1 MIGIDEIALAGLLH
15 DIGKFAQRADICK
28 LKDIYKP
35 YDYKYTHAAYSAQ
48 ILHEMVFNLGA
59 TLSDDAAMH
68 HNPKNDNQWIIASAD
83 RMASGFERE
92 KFVKYNEAYDKE
104 DFRKQRLWYLFDE
117 TKKFKIDTL
126 SPNNLKPQ
134 EDNAITNEY
143 DKLWTQ
149 FLSDIKKIKEHGSS
163 STDFFTID
171 YLLKKYTTFI
181 PSSTSFKIG
190 GYDAVKANI
199 PLYEHSKA
207 TSIFTAA
214 ISKLHKENNL
224 NIVNYYK
231 GEKSDI
237 EQKDLLMICGDF
249 FGIQKFI
256 FDFVEAKYASK
267 ILRAKSAYIQLLT
280 KAIAFFI
287 VEELGL
293 SYQSIISTSAG
304 KFEILGINTGKA
316 KEKLKQI
323 QQKLN
328 SFFIE
333 NYFGETGVGICS
345 VPCSLADF
353 IIKNRYKSNLRKKID
368 IEVEKVKFKKFDLLQ
383 LEPILKGDTTI
394 KNETLCPLCH
404 KRKKDGEEC
413 GICRKFVK
421 IGEMLAKSGYL
432 IFSKKKGQLKLF
444 KDIWISFVEEPK
456 VYEED
461 DIAIFDIK
469 NDDEFRGYAKW
480 ELASY
485 VATKIQKDEI
495 KIKTFEELAQS
506 SVKAGLK
513 DGKRDRGVEAL
524 MALKGDVDSMGK
536 YIKNSDTTNSF
547 ARFNFFSR
555 MVDYFFSV
563 KASQMMK
570 GRDLYTVF
578 AGGDDIFVLGAWD
591 EVIDFAKELRQ
602 EFKVFSEGSPLSLS
616 VGMIM
621 TKSNKP
627 INFVAHI
634 AEEALEKAKDIDD
647 EKDAITLFRETVKW
661 NNYLDENNAVYL
673 QEELVRFDNETYSL
687 HTAFL
692 YRLLEL
698 VEMSKKSKSDP
709 IQTMWKSKLA
719 YSFSRNILE
728 KIVKDKEKTKDANGF
743 LSLLN
748 DILEDKPKSA
758 KMVLSEYIYKRR
770 D

>member
-1 MIGIDEIALAGLLH
+1 MREIDEIAIAGLLH
-15 DIGKFAQRADICK
+15 DIGKFGQRADNYK
-28 LKDIYKP
+28 LKDLYKP

-48 ILHEMVFNLGA
+48 ILNETVFNLGS

-68 HNPKNDNQWIIASAD
+68 HNPQNDNQWIIASAD

-92 KFVKYNEAYDKE
+92 KFEKYNEAYDKE
-104 DFRKQRLWYLFDE
+104 DFKKQRLWHLFDDD
-117 TKKFKIDTL
+117 KKFKIDTL
-126 SPNNLKPQ
+126 NPDNLFPQ
-134 EDNAITNEY
+134 KDNAITNEY
-143 DKLWTQ
+143 DELWNK
-149 FLSDIKKIKEHGSS
+149 FLGDMENIKKQGNSS
-163 STDFFTID
+163 IDFFTID

-181 PSSTSFKIG
+181 PSSTSFKAG

-207 TSIFTAA
+207 TSIFTAV

-224 NIVNYYK
+224 NILNYYK
-231 GEKSDI
+231 GDKSDI

-256 FDFVEAKYASK
+256 FDSVEAKNASK
-267 ILRAKSAYIQLLT
+267 ILRAKSAYVQLLT

-304 KFEILGINTGKA
+304 KFEILGVNTDEA
-316 KEKLKQI
+316 KDKLRQI

-328 SFFIE
+328 AFFIE
-333 NYFGETGVGICS
+333 EYFGETGVGICS
-345 VPCSLADF
+345 VPCALADF
-353 IIKNRYKSNLRKKID
+353 IIEKRYKESLRKRID
-368 IEVEKVKFKKFDLLQ
+368 TEVEKVKFKKFDLLHV
-383 LEPILKGDTTI
+383 EPILKSDTSIT
-394 KNETLCPLCH
+394 NETLCPLCH
-404 KRKKDGEEC
+404 KRKIEIEKC
-413 GICRKFVK
+413 CNICDKFVQ
-421 IGEMLAKSGYL
+421 IGEKLAKGGYL
-432 IFSKKKGQLKLF
+432 IFSYDHGQIELF
-444 KDIWISFVEEPK
+444 GDIYISFSKEPQIYK
-456 VYEED
+456 D
-461 DIAIFDIK
+461 KDIAIFDIGH
-469 NDDEFRGYAKW
+469 DDAFKGYAKW

-485 VATKIQKDEI
+485 VATKDAKE
-495 KIKTFEELAQS
+495 IKTFEELAKGS
-506 SVKAGLK
+506 CKNHEAG
-513 DGKRDRGVEAL
+513 VSAL
-524 MALKGDVDSMGK
+524 MALKGDVDSMGI
-536 YIKNSDTTNSF
+536 YIKDEKNEVTNSF

-563 KASQMMK
+563 KASKMMQ

-578 AGGDDIFVLGAWD
+578 AGGDDIFILGAWD
-591 EVIDFAKELRQ
+591 EVIDFAKELRMAFK
-602 EFKVFSEGSPLSLS
+602 EFSGNSGLSLS
-616 VGMIM
+616 IGMIM

-627 INFVAHI
+627 INFVAQI
-634 AEEALEKAKDIDD
+634 AEDALEEAKGIDD
-647 EKDAITLFRETVKW
+647 KKDAISLFGETVKW
-661 NNYLDENNAVYL
+661 EDYLDENNAVYL
-673 QEELVRFDNETYSL
+673 QEELERFGDEIYPL

-692 YRLLEL
+692 YRLLEF
-698 VEMSKKSKSDP
+698 VAMSKKSKIDP

-719 YSFSRNILE
+719 YNFNRNMLE
-728 KIVKDKEKTKDANGF
+728 KIVKDKEKTKDAHGF